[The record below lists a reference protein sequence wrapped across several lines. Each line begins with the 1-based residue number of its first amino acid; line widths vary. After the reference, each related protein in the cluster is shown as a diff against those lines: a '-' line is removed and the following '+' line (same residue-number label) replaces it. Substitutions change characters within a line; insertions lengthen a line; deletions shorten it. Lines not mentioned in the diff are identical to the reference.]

1 MAALKQAV
9 NSSGTTDGAPSPTT
23 SSPQPASHAHDVT
36 DPEKGRVSHDARSA
50 KASFAG
56 DAKAETE
63 ATGGGLLAH
72 WRRVGSGEEHLA
84 DRAVVR
90 GERAVTTRT
99 EDLDEARLSVREA
112 EVRCAGA
119 AP

>member
-1 MAALKQAV
+1 M
-9 NSSGTTDGAPSPTT
+9 
-23 SSPQPASHAHDVT
+23 
-36 DPEKGRVSHDARSA
+36 
-50 KASFAG
+50 
-56 DAKAETE
+56 
-63 ATGGGLLAH
+63 LAH
-72 WRRVGSGEEHLA
+72 WHRVGSGEEHLA